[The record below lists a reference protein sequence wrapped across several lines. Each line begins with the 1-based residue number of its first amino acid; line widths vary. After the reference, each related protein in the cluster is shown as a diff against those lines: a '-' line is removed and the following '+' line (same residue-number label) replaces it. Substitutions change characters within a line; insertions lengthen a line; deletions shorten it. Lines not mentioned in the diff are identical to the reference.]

1 MLSSEL
7 CGPALIYLCFS
18 LTQVIVDSFKGY
30 YNTAFFKMWI
40 TIIITILLNSLC
52 ARGLGVV
59 SWIIVFIP
67 FLTMTI
73 VTSLLLYYFGLDPKT
88 GKISISGDSV
98 DNGNIDVREKQ
109 RQINEMSNNSKN
121 MFSVSTDK
129 NRTPDVETDQY
140 DYVRKYCEV
149 HGEAPHPN
157 VTCPVK
163 TDESFTSLEI
173 LELSLF
179 INSSLIFIV
188 QL

>member
-18 LTQVIVDSFKGY
+18 LTQVTVDSFKGY

-59 SWIIVFIP
+59 AWIIVFIP

-88 GKISISGDSV
+88 GKISISGDSMNNGANINIRSPEKEQ
-98 DNGNIDVREKQ
+98 DNSSQKL
-109 RQINEMSNNSKN
+109 
-121 MFSVSTDK
+121 FSVSTSD
-129 NRTPDVETDQY
+129 NRTPSDDTDQY
-140 DYVRKYCEV
+140 EYVRKYCET
-149 HGEAPHPN
+149 HGEPPHPN
-157 VTCPVK
+157 VTCPVT
-163 TDESFTSLEI
+163 TDETFTSLKHAD
-173 LELSLF
+173 L
-179 INSSLIFIV
+179 
-188 QL
+188 